1 MKSFTSSLLSARAAL
16 VEDLNKVSAS
26 LRQKISQIDALLAD
40 HDVDVAALGA
50 VEGTAAPKKRRGRKP
65 GSKNAKTL
73 AAAAGEAPV
82 KEKKAGKAKKAPKAK
97 KAGRRK
103 RGDGFNATGA
113 VRAIVAEMK
122 KPFTVGELREEFEK
136 RHPGVLATL
145 NRIVLSLALQS
156 MGRKGEVTG
165 KKDPNGKGNLFTKTA
180 KLKA

>member
-1 MKSFTSSLLSARAAL
+1 MKSFTSSLLTARAAL
-16 VEDLNKVSAS
+16 VDDLNKLTAK
-26 LRQKISQIDALLAD
+26 LRHKISQIDALLAD
-40 HDVDVAALGA
+40 NEVDVSTLPAPAGA
-50 VEGTAAPKKRRGRKP
+50 EAPKKRRGRKP

-73 AAAAGEAPV
+73 AAAAATAEAPA
-82 KEKKAGKAKKAPKAK
+82 KEKKAGKVKTK
-97 KAGRRK
+97 KAGRKK
-103 RGDGFNATGA
+103 RGSGFNATGA

-180 KLKA
+180 KLKV